1 MPINDDL
8 LRAFGT
14 GLTVDEQISA
24 LSTLIRNRT
33 LNRVAKDPNFQ
44 MGIARLAEI
53 AGNSKLERE
62 RLVAVA
68 ALCRIGNIAKSS
80 RSELDNL
87 LAKNLVD
94 PLAPLRLLIDP
105 DDRFYVASAWR
116 AARFEWWRGYL
127 ADAAVEE
134 ETAERVRAE
143 CLEGLC
149 VLCTD
154 LEDALQQ
161 LRGPLRKLRFAT
173 EHPEES
179 MGRRVR
185 RILAALR
192 TSFESVEIEPGTD
205 AGTKLAGLVRDAFR
219 SSGIPQEIQLTR
231 EVAEETAGLVHGLI
245 RARFSLATAPSTYEA
260 IDVVR
265 SWFAPSQW
273 EIFVA
278 ESRSFALVA
287 RDIRESL
294 NLLVRAG
301 VSDDELLQKLT
312 IAAGSPENARRVSR
326 EVAEQVPGIP
336 DHIRDWLLG
345 TTPKIRSSLAAESQ
359 ERGVDEIIADIWI
372 DANRVLE
379 LAEALRADTLP
390 QIVVVAPR
398 ISDSIKAFVDVC
410 ESLLGALSSLA
421 HRRRLRIRG
430 KAGQELEFSPLD
442 QDIIGGPKPGTRRV
456 RLIRPIVESVEDGG
470 AVRVVRKGL
479 VEPAAGSPPEP

>member
-1 MPINDDL
+1 MNDDL

-14 GLTVDEQISA
+14 GLTVDEQVSA

-33 LNRVAKDPNFQ
+33 LNRVVKDHNFQ
-44 MGIARLAEI
+44 MGITHLAEI

-68 ALCRIGNIAKSS
+68 ALCRIGNIAKSL
-80 RSELDNL
+80 RSEVDNL
-87 LAKNLVD
+87 LAQNLVD
-94 PLAPLRLLIDP
+94 PLAPLRMLIDP

-116 AARFEWWRGYL
+116 ATRYEWWRGYL

-149 VLCTD
+149 VLCAHFED
-154 LEDALQQ
+154 VLEQ

-173 EHPEES
+173 EHPDES

-192 TSFESVEIEPGTD
+192 TSFESAQIEPGTE
-205 AGTKLAGLVRDAFR
+205 AGTKFAGLVRDAFR
-219 SSGIPQEIQLTR
+219 SSGVPQEIQLTG
-231 EVAEETAGLVHGLI
+231 EVAEETASLVHGLI

-260 IDVVR
+260 MDVVR
-265 SWFAPSQW
+265 SWFTQSQW

-278 ESRSFALVA
+278 ESRSSALVA

-301 VSDDELLQKLT
+301 VSDDELFQKLT
-312 IAAGSPENARRVSR
+312 IVVGSPENARNVSR
-326 EVAEQVPGIP
+326 ELAEQVAGIP

-345 TTPKIRSSLAAESQ
+345 RTPKIRSSLAAESQ

-372 DANRVLE
+372 DATKLSE
-379 LAEALRADTLP
+379 LSEVLRADTLP

-398 ISDSIKAFVDVC
+398 IADSIKAFVDVC
-410 ESLLGALSSLA
+410 ESLLGALRLLA
-421 HRRRLRIRG
+421 HRRSLRIRG
-430 KAGQELEFSPLD
+430 KVGQELEFSPLD
-442 QDIIGGPKPGTRRV
+442 QDMIGGPKPGIRRV
-456 RLIRPIVESVEDGG
+456 RIIRPIVESLEHDG

-479 VEPAAGSPPEP
+479 VEPAGGSPPEP